1 MTDRALA
8 RVQVRQSLAQAATW
22 LAMLLPV
29 FAWAPLTYPGYFVF
43 HSAFLPIFNL
53 NDLMGHLRDP
63 AWAPLIGQPHDIWRA
78 ERALP
83 YLFAAVPRLFGADSV
98 TAVKFVFALSIFMGA
113 LGVYV
118 WARGHLGAWAA
129 LLASLVYVL
138 LPINLATVYVRGAFA
153 EAVFLGLMPW
163 VLAAARWSVD
173 SRRLSAA
180 ASFALLIAA
189 CFWTEAGLAIWL
201 SVICSGYLLI
211 RRRYPPVATEFMMTR
226 PRRYGGAPALL
237 GLLGGCTLGLLG
249 LIPVITRHGWGGSSR
264 VTFAEHFVY
273 PHQLMSS
280 GWGFGSSV
288 AGPYDTM
295 PFQLGVAAF
304 GLALFAIIDP
314 ASRSRIAADG
324 TPDRARRAT
333 LYLATGLV
341 LALMLLSSTLS
352 MPLWRVLAPAAH
364 TLTYPWQ
371 LLLLAGP
378 WLALLAGMGG
388 LALSA
393 RVGDVEGVPSVA
405 LYAGLLAL
413 VLAGSYAYL
422 APQTSDI
429 NPPKQ
434 PLAIFGEDEVALLR
448 AAIAGEPGPGRVLT
462 LDVEWQALRPMAED
476 YTVFVHAVGP
486 DGVLWGQHDSMPRGG
501 AAPTSGWQPGAVIS
515 DTIRLELRADA
526 PPGPGYSYPLG
537 LYLWQTGERL
547 KTGAQDQFIVQ
558 P

>member
-8 RVQVRQSLAQAATW
+8 RVQIRQSLAQAATW
-22 LAMLLPV
+22 LAVLLPV
-29 FAWAPLTYPGYFVF
+29 FAWAPLTFPGYFVF

-83 YLFAAVPRLFGADSV
+83 YLFAAIPRLFGADSV
-98 TAVKFVFALSIFMGA
+98 TAVKFVCALSISTGA
-113 LGVYV
+113 LGAYV

-163 VLAAARWSVD
+163 VLAAARWSAD
-173 SRRLSAA
+173 SRRVSRAA
-180 ASFALLIAA
+180 GFALLIAA
-189 CFWTEAGLAIWL
+189 CFWTQAGLAVWL
-201 SVICSGYLLI
+201 SVICFGYLLI
-211 RRRYPPVATEFMMTR
+211 QRRYPRVAAEFTLTR
-226 PRRYGGAPALL
+226 SLPYGAALAL
-237 GLLGGCTLGLLG
+237 AGLLGGCVLGLVG
-249 LIPVITRHGWGGSSR
+249 LIPVIARHGWSGSAR
-264 VTFAEHFVY
+264 VAFAEHFVY
-273 PHQLMSS
+273 PHQLMGA
-280 GWGFGSSV
+280 GWGFGPSI
-288 AGPYDTM
+288 AGPYDTL
-295 PFQLGVAAF
+295 PFQLGIAAF

-314 ASRSRIAADG
+314 VFPGDMAPDAAL
-324 TPDRARRAT
+324 DRARRAV
-333 LYLATGLV
+333 LYFATGLV
-341 LALMLLSSTLS
+341 LVLVLLSSTLS
-352 MPLWRVLAPAAH
+352 TPLWRVLAPAAH

-393 RVGDVEGVPSVA
+393 RVGDVGGVPSVA

-413 VLAGSYAYL
+413 VLAGSYGHL
-422 APQTSDI
+422 APQTNDI
-429 NPPKQ
+429 TPPDQ
-434 PLAIFGEDEVALLR
+434 PLAIFGDDDVALLH
-448 AAIAGEPGPGRVLT
+448 AAIEGEPGPGRAVT
-462 LDVEWQALRPMAED
+462 LDAEWQALRPMAED
-476 YTVFVHAVGP
+476 YTVFVHAIGP
-486 DGVLWGQHDSMPRGG
+486 DGVMWGQHDSMPRDGD
-501 AAPTSGWQPGAVIS
+501 APTSSWQPGVVIS
-515 DTIRLELRADA
+515 DTMRLTLKPEA
-526 PPGPGYSYPLG
+526 PSGPGYSYPIG

-547 KTGAQDQFIVQ
+547 RTGEQDQFIVQ